1 MVRSMYLHEFGKQNE
16 KIIVMIHGA
25 CMAWDIFQKSV
36 DILKRE
42 YHVILVAVPGHDV
55 TTKEEFTSVEQIS
68 RRIEKILIK
77 KGYQDIE
84 CLYGLSMGGAFVIR
98 ILADQQLNIKNAV
111 IDGGI
116 TPYEMSRIHTRLI
129 LACDFLTVEL
139 GKHSRKLL
147 GLAFPP
153 KRYDPMYV
161 NQMFYV
167 MQHMTPRTIR
177 QVFDSTDNYS
187 MPTKFPQL
195 DTKIYYWYGADEK
208 KARKLDIQYMKRH
221 IPNVEFR
228 EIADMAHAQ
237 YSLMQPEAFVADIK
251 QLQSE

>member
-153 KRYDPMYV
+153 KRYAPVYV
-161 NQMFYV
+161 NQMFCV
-167 MQHMTPRTIR
+167 MQQMTPKTIMHI
-177 QVFDSTDNYS
+177 FDSTDNYS
-187 MPTKFPQL
+187 MPAKFPQL
-195 DTKIYYWYGADEK
+195 DTKIYYWYGTNEK
-208 KARKLDIQYMKRH
+208 KARRMDIQYVKKH
-221 IPNVEFR
+221 IPNVKFR

-237 YSLMQPEAFVADIK
+237 YSLMQPEAFVTDIT
-251 QLQSE
+251 QLLS